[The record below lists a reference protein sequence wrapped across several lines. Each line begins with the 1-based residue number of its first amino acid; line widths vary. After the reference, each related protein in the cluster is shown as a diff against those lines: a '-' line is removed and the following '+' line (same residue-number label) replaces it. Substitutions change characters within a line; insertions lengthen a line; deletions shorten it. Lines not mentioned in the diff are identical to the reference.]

1 MDTKHLKRRHNVYW
15 IRVWV
20 PESLRGI
27 LGKSELWQNLY
38 TTDLAEANRKKHRV
52 VAELMEVIG
61 QAKRDRE
68 GTLDKVSREEKLKE
82 FALEYTRESD
92 AAKNNDEEDVEDFFD
107 EAIEAK
113 IYELYGDKDGEEII
127 NHNYYEPDA
136 SEKIPSPVG
145 ALMDSYKIH
154 THGYVPVSS
163 ISKLFLSEESKSLKP
178 SSFRRKQKHI
188 DQFIEWSGNRD
199 ISKITKKITGE
210 YVTST
215 ISNKNPAYDTLRNI
229 VGDISSLFSWAEGR
243 GYLDRNPFYKL
254 KLPKADKGSQKR
266 RQWTNEEILMFLSSS
281 KIGINEFTAT
291 VVGMYSG
298 MRLDEI
304 CNIQKAHISDN
315 CFRVLEGKTEAAKRA
330 IPVHHLIEP
339 LIERLLDSSKDDYL
353 IKGIK
358 SGGYDKKRSWNFQKK
373 LGRLRKQ
380 IGIPQGVVFHTLR
393 NTFATHMENAGVP
406 VNHISQLMGHEDSHM
421 ALTVYSGGL
430 RIEPLVESINKLT
443 YGEEVDSFIKEALT
457 EKSNV
462 EENDK
467 ITDMEL
473 LAKLQTS
480 ESILG
485 SRILRNVREGD

>member
-15 IRVWV
+15 VRVWV
-20 PESLRGI
+20 PEPLRGI

-52 VAELMEVIG
+52 VAELMEVIE

-68 GTLDKVSREEKLKE
+68 GTLDKVSREEKLKQY
-82 FALEYTRESD
+82 ALEYTRESD
-92 AAKNNDEEDVEDFFD
+92 AAKNNDDEDVEDFFD
-107 EAIEAK
+107 EAISAK
-113 IYELYGDKDGEEII
+113 IYELYGDKDGESILNSGHPES
-127 NHNYYEPDA
+127 DA
-136 SEKIPSPVG
+136 SEKHPSAVK
-145 ALMDSYKIH
+145 ALIDSYKIH
-154 THGYVPVSS
+154 THDYEPISS
-163 ISKLFLSEESKSLKP
+163 ISKLFLSEESESLKP
-178 SSFRRKQKHI
+178 SSFRRKKKHI
-188 DQFIEWSGNRD
+188 DQFIKWSGDRD
-199 ISKITKKITGE
+199 LSKITKKITGE
-210 YVTST
+210 YVTS
-215 ISNKNPAYDTLRNI
+215 IINRNNPAYDTLRNI

-291 VVGMYSG
+291 VVAMYSG

-304 CNIQKAHISDN
+304 CNIQKAHISDK

-393 NTFATHMENAGVP
+393 NTFATHKV
-406 VNHISQLMGHEDSHM
+406 ISSVL
-421 ALTVYSGGL
+421 
-430 RIEPLVESINKLT
+430 LVS
-443 YGEEVDSFIKEALT
+443 
-457 EKSNV
+457 
-462 EENDK
+462 
-467 ITDMEL
+467 
-473 LAKLQTS
+473 
-480 ESILG
+480 
-485 SRILRNVREGD
+485 

>member
-15 IRVWV
+15 VRVWV
-20 PESLRGI
+20 PEPLRGI
-27 LGKSELWQNLY
+27 LAKSELWQNLY

-52 VAELMEVIG
+52 VAELMEVIE

-68 GTLDKVSREEKLKE
+68 GTLDKVSREEKLKQY
-82 FALEYTRESD
+82 ALEYTRESD
-92 AAKNNDEEDVEDFFD
+92 AAKNNDDEDVEDFFD
-107 EAIEAK
+107 EAMEAK
-113 IYELYGDKDGEEII
+113 IYELYGDKDGEGILNFGHPES
-127 NHNYYEPDA
+127 DA
-136 SEKIPSPVG
+136 SEKHPSAVK
-145 ALMDSYKIH
+145 ALIDSYKIH
-154 THGYVPVSS
+154 THDYEPISS
-163 ISKLFLSEESKSLKP
+163 ISKLFLSEESESLKP
-178 SSFRRKQKHI
+178 SSFRRKKKHI
-188 DQFIEWSGNRD
+188 DQFIKWSGDRD
-199 ISKITKKITGE
+199 LSKITKKITGE
-210 YVTST
+210 YVTS
-215 ISNKNPAYDTLRNI
+215 IINRNNPAYDTLRNI

-291 VVGMYSG
+291 VVAMYSG

-304 CNIQKAHISDN
+304 CNIQKAHISDK

-339 LIERLLDSSKDDYL
+339 LIERLLDSSKNDYL

-358 SGGYDKKRSWNFQKK
+358 SGGYDNKRSWNFQKK
-373 LGRLRKQ
+373 LGRLRKK
-380 IGIPQGVVFHTLR
+380 IGIPEGVVFHTLR
-393 NTFATHMENAGVP
+393 NTFATRMENLGIP
-406 VNHISQLMGHEDSHM
+406 RNHISQLMGHEDSNM
-421 ALTVYSGGL
+421 ALDLYSSGL
-430 RIEPLVESINKLT
+430 AIEPLVESINKLS
-443 YGEEVDSFIKEALT
+443 YGEEVDSFIEEALT
-457 EKSNV
+457 EKSNG
-462 EENDK
+462 EANDK

-485 SRILRNVREGD
+485 SRILRNVRERD

>member
-15 IRVWV
+15 VRVWV
-20 PESLRGI
+20 PEPLRGI

-68 GTLDKVSREEKLKE
+68 GTLDKVSREEKLKQY
-82 FALEYTRESD
+82 ALEYTRESD
-92 AAKNNDEEDVEDFFD
+92 AAKNNDDEDVEDFFD

-113 IYELYGDKDGEEII
+113 IYELYGDKDGEGILNFGHPES
-127 NHNYYEPDA
+127 DA
-136 SEKIPSPVG
+136 SEKNPSAVK
-145 ALMDSYKIH
+145 ALIDSYKIH
-154 THGYVPVSS
+154 THDYEPISS
-163 ISKLFLSEESKSLKP
+163 ISKLFLSEESESLKP

-188 DQFIEWSGNRD
+188 DHFIEWSGNRD

-254 KLPKADKGSQKR
+254 KLPKTDKGSQKR
-266 RQWTNEEILMFLSSS
+266 RPWTNEEILMFLRSSE
-281 KIGINEFTAT
+281 IGINEFTAT

-315 CFRVLEGKTEAAKRA
+315 CFRILEGKTKASRRA
-330 IPVHHLIEP
+330 IPVHPVIEP
-339 LIERLLDSSKDDYL
+339 LVERFLDSSKNDYL

-373 LGRLRKQ
+373 LTRLRKKL
-380 IGIPQGVVFHTLR
+380 GMPEGVVFHTLR
-393 NTFATHMENAGVP
+393 NTFATKLENLGIP
-406 VNHISQLMGHEDSHM
+406 TNHINKLMGHKHNNMSLD
-421 ALTVYSGGL
+421 VYSAGL
-430 RIEPLVESINKLT
+430 AIEPLVESIKKLT
-443 YGEEVDSFIKEALT
+443 YGEELDSFIEETLS
-457 EKSNV
+457 EKSKNGNG
-462 EENDK
+462 EANDK
-467 ITDMEL
+467 ITKTPSGL
-473 LAKLQTS
+473 SVL
-480 ESILG
+480 
-485 SRILRNVREGD
+485 